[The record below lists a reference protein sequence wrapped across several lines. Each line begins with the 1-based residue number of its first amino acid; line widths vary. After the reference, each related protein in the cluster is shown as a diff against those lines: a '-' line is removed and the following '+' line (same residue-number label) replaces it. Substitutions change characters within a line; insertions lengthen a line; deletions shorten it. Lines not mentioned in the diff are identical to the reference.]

1 MPLDLG
7 TRIRQFRR
15 RDGRTQ
21 KALAT
26 ALGVTS
32 QAVSRWESNGSYPDM
47 TLLPAI
53 ANYFGITMDEL
64 FGYTSSREE
73 KLATQLTR
81 IHELKEQNNGQDT
94 CMDEC
99 IVLARETLLEYP
111 GNAKVMLCLAS
122 VLYQAGYVRQGEH
135 HLMDTHGYQVC
146 DTQRH
151 RSYAEWREAITLYEK
166 ALQGLEEGQLRRQAV
181 RELSQLYVNTGEY
194 ERALALADAAPDL
207 WGCRELLRINA
218 CDGKAQVRACS
229 EALLATIRASA
240 ELMVQAVLI
249 NQQHLSP
256 AEKVQ
261 TLQGALRLYA
271 CLCPD
276 GNYGTHHA
284 FIGKVHML
292 LSAYLW
298 LDGKQDEAFAALD
311 EVLRHFRTYEALSR
325 KGICTHT
332 APLVR
337 LVKADVPS
345 MDGSVLA
352 HLPEDWPWWSI
363 PEAAAIKAE
372 MCADP
377 RWNVW
382 VAQAQ
387 A

>member
-1 MPLDLG
+1 MQLDLG
-7 TRIRQFRR
+7 TKLRQLRR

-21 KALAT
+21 ENLAT
-26 ALGVTS
+26 ALGVTA
-32 QAVSRWESNGSYPDM
+32 QAVSRWESNGSYPDL

-53 ANYFGITMDEL
+53 ANYFGVTMDEL

-73 KLATQLTR
+73 RLTAQLAR
-81 IHELKEQNNGQDT
+81 IREMLEQNGSQDASLG
-94 CMDEC
+94 EC
-99 IVLARETLLEYP
+99 LALARELLLEYP

-122 VLYQAGYVRQGEH
+122 VLYQAGYVRHGEH
-135 HLMDTHGYQVC
+135 HLMDTAGYQVC

-151 RSYAEWREAITLYEK
+151 RSYAEWREAIILYEK
-166 ALQGLEEGQLRRQAV
+166 ALPALEDSQLRRQAT

-194 ERALALADAAPDL
+194 ERAFALADAAPDL

-218 CDGKAQVRACS
+218 CDGKAQARACG
-229 EALLATIRASA
+229 EALLATIRTSA
-240 ELMVQAVLI
+240 ELMIQTILV

-261 TLQGALRLYA
+261 ALQGALRLFS

-276 GNYGTHHA
+276 GNYGMHHA
-284 FIGKVHML
+284 FIGKVNML

-298 LDGKQDEAFAALD
+298 PDGRKDEAFATLD
-311 EVLRHFRTYEALSR
+311 EALRHFKVYEALSR
-325 KGICTHT
+325 KGICAYT

-337 LVKADVPS
+337 LVKNEIPP
-345 MDGSVLA
+345 METSVLA

-377 RWNVW
+377 RWQAW
-382 VAQAQ
+382 AAQAQ